1 MDCIK
6 VQKLSDVI
14 RECSLKER
22 KTYLIIENEFMY
34 KPAKARVTGPASLSC
49 ISKSSM
55 LAIGSLLEVSK
66 GGSSRLEEVAVLR
79 PLSWRLV
86 ESTELTG
93 GFVIKIMAGVLKTRK
108 PPIIII
114 KVEKI

>member
-1 MDCIK
+1 MTY
-6 VQKLSDVI
+6 L
-14 RECSLKER
+14 RMFPKEN
-22 KTYLIIENEFMY
+22 KTYFIIENEFRH

-55 LAIGSLLEVSK
+55 LAVGSLLEISK

-86 ESTELTG
+86 ESAEVTG
-93 GFVIKIMAGVLKTRK
+93 GFVIKIMAGVLKK
-108 PPIIII
+108 
-114 KVEKI
+114 KKNSNFYNQMHF

>member
-1 MDCIK
+1 MTY
-6 VQKLSDVI
+6 L
-14 RECSLKER
+14 RMFPKEN
-22 KTYLIIENEFMY
+22 KTYFIIENEFRH

-55 LAIGSLLEVSK
+55 LAVGSLLEVSK

-86 ESTELTG
+86 ESTEVTG
-93 GFVIKIMAGVLKTRK
+93 GFVIKIMAGVLKK
-108 PPIIII
+108 
-114 KVEKI
+114 KKNSNFYNQMHF

>member
-1 MDCIK
+1 MH
-6 VQKLSDVI
+6 
-14 RECSLKER
+14 
-22 KTYLIIENEFMY
+22 

-55 LAIGSLLEVSK
+55 LAVGSLLVVSK

-86 ESTELTG
+86 ESTEVTG
-93 GFVIKIMAGVLKTRK
+93 GFVIKIMAGVLKNKKTTNYYNYMYVFFSK
-108 PPIIII
+108 YL
-114 KVEKI
+114 KNSVSFDFLL